1 MQRTHSTLFFI
12 ICVILVLVGIFEYFN
27 YKNVI
32 VTDVSSGPG
41 KAIYEF
47 VKQRDGQS
55 AADKI
60 KIKDSKKF
68 YDGYGYRFDIYRYTA
83 YTGRNE
89 IIYFFLE
96 KDKNDNWF
104 VSSVQPKYSTN
115 STCGC
120 SNRGE

>member
-1 MQRTHSTLFFI
+1 MKKNHSTLFLFI
-12 ICVILVLVGIFEYFN
+12 CFILILIGIFEYIN

-32 VTDVSSGPG
+32 ITDVSSGPG
-41 KAIYEF
+41 KAIYDF

-55 AADKI
+55 AAEKI
-60 KIKDSKKF
+60 KIKNTKKF

-96 KDKNDNWF
+96 KDSNNNWF
-104 VSSVQPKYSTN
+104 VSSVQPKYSSK
-115 STCGC
+115 ST
-120 SNRGE
+120 